1 MKKFATG
8 IALSAVAFAMAA
20 GVSIPADA
28 ATAPAISV
36 KEQTGS
42 GQVVTSWT
50 FQYADLQPGQYLYF
64 NVYKNNDPKQ
74 SETGSWSKNDDF
86 TKEKFYSSEYSDAG
100 SESVKDTE
108 TTIDASSLT
117 PGTKTV
123 VAYLYD
129 SNEYQAACDA
139 TSEAYRAALDAYW
152 NGTGEY
158 PEQPK
163 YPDVEDYYSP
173 ASNPVTIEVSM
184 EAAVDTK
191 VKAKSIEMNM
201 GQYDEKH
208 EIRLSK
214 ATGYEIYR
222 KVGKK
227 FKKIATVA
235 KDTYKDE
242 GLVANTEY
250 TYRVRPYYKDADTGA
265 VTYGKYTTF
274 KRTTKGSALQLQTVV
289 QKQKNVKLSWK
300 KVKGAK
306 SYEIYRSNGASAA
319 TTITG
324 AESDA
329 YESYTLL
336 KTVGKKKKKFVDKK
350 TMANEDYSYIVRAV
364 MPKKKGEKKDKDTI
378 VQEGSY
384 VDLSFGAP
392 SFERTYADA
401 YGNTTVE
408 WEKVYGIDGYIVKKY
423 MEVYDADGTVNEDAT
438 DWVEIGRLGADATKY
453 TFAAEMT
460 AIPDGQGNSIRND
473 KTQYRIY
480 AYKGNTLSDYNNCE
494 TYRTLG
500 LVDAVSATNVGNGI
514 QVSWTPV
521 PGAAYYQV
529 YRVPAGSLVKNNDI
543 GGYYNLAVN
552 QVTEYVGAQAPVAV
566 DSAAIN
572 ASIDAAEAGTGERVD
587 GYAGSKLDPTKTYYY
602 QNYQYAQD
610 QFTGTSMIDYTYDMY
625 PASYIRMYENGEFTG
640 KYEVSHFTE
649 ADDAIEEGPEDG
661 VAYQYYVVAYAAD
674 QDAENPRKVQSATQG
689 TMTATEVSLPAFKT
703 PYQNTIGCK
712 NVASVNFVSTAKTNK
727 PVIKNVKAA
736 AKKSAVIR
744 IKKKVNGASEYK
756 IYRSTKKKGK
766 YLCVGTTKK
775 LTFKDS
781 GLISGKTYYYKVKAV
796 AKNASNADVDSSF
809 SKVKKV
815 RAR

>member
-8 IALSAVAFAMAA
+8 IALSAVALAMAA

-28 ATAPAISV
+28 ATAPAISI

-42 GQVVTSWT
+42 GQVVTGWT

-74 SETGSWSKNDDF
+74 SETGYWSKNDDF
-86 TKEKFYSSEYSDAG
+86 TKECFNSYEYSDAG
-100 SESVKDTE
+100 TESVKDTE
-108 TTIDASSLT
+108 TTINAYDLT

-129 SNEYQAACDA
+129 SNEYQAAYDA
-139 TSEAYRAALDAYW
+139 ARAAYDAAW
-152 NGTGEY
+152 DNWDGTGAY
-158 PEQPK
+158 PEMQ
-163 YPDVEDYYSP
+163 YPDREDYYSP

-184 EAAVDTK
+184 EAAVDTT
-191 VKAKSIEMNM
+191 VKAKSIEMDMNNA
-201 GQYDEKH
+201 D
-208 EIRLSK
+208 

-235 KDTYKDE
+235 KDTYKDT

-324 AESDA
+324 AESDS

-336 KTVGKKKKKFVDKK
+336 KTLGKKKKKFVDKK

-364 MPKKKGEKKDKDTI
+364 MPKKKGEKADKDTI

-401 YGNTTVE
+401 YGNTTAE

-423 MEVYDADGTVNEDAT
+423 VETYNADGSLNADAT
-438 DWVEIGRLGADATKY
+438 DWVEIGRLGANDTKY
-453 TFAAEMT
+453 TFAAET
-460 AIPDGQGNSIRND
+460 AVRTDSYGNIIRD
-473 KTQYRIY
+473 DETQYRIY
-480 AYKGNTLSDYNNCE
+480 AYKGNTLSDYTE
-494 TYRTLG
+494 YTTTRTMG

-529 YRVPAGSLVKNNDI
+529 YRVRAGSLVKNNDI
-543 GGYYNLAVN
+543 GGYRNLGGTL
-552 QVTEYVGAQAPVAV
+552 VTEYVGAQAPVAV

-572 ASIDAAEAGTGERVD
+572 ASIDAAKAGTGERVD
-587 GYAGSKLDPTKTYYY
+587 GYAGGKLDPTKTYYY

-625 PASYIRMYENGEFTG
+625 PASYTEVYENGQVAG
-640 KYEVSHFTE
+640 YEVYSFTDAE
-649 ADDAIEEGPEDG
+649 DAIEAGPEDG

-674 QDAENPRKVQSATQG
+674 QDAENPRKVRSATPG
-689 TMTATEVSLPAFKT
+689 TMTATEIQLPAFEE

-712 NVASVNFVSTAKTNK
+712 NIASVNFVSTAKTNK
-727 PVIKNVKAA
+727 PVIKNIKAA

>member
-8 IALSAVAFAMAA
+8 IALSAVALAMAA

-28 ATAPAISV
+28 ATAPAISI

-42 GQVVTSWT
+42 GQVVTGWT

-74 SETGSWSKNDDF
+74 SETGYWSKNDDF
-86 TKEKFYSSEYSDAG
+86 TKECFNSYEYSDAG
-100 SESVKDTE
+100 TESVKDTE
-108 TTIDASSLT
+108 TTINAYDLT

-129 SNEYQAACDA
+129 SNEYQAAYDA
-139 TSEAYRAALDAYW
+139 ARAAYDAAW
-152 NGTGEY
+152 DNWDGTGAY
-158 PEQPK
+158 PEMQ
-163 YPDVEDYYSP
+163 YPDREDYYSP

-184 EAAVDTK
+184 EAAVDTT
-191 VKAKSIEMNM
+191 VKAKSIEMDMNNA
-201 GQYDEKH
+201 D
-208 EIRLSK
+208 

-235 KDTYKDE
+235 KDTYKDT

-319 TTITG
+319 TTISG

-336 KTVGKKKKKFVDKK
+336 KTLGKKKKKFIDKK

-364 MPKKKGEKKDKDTI
+364 MPKKKGEKADKDTI

-384 VDLSFGAP
+384 VDLSFDAP
-392 SFERTYADA
+392 AFERTYDDA

-408 WEKVYGIDGYIVKKY
+408 WKKVYGIDGYIVKKY
-423 MEVYDADGTVNEDAT
+423 VEVYNADGSLNADAT

-460 AIPDGQGNSIRND
+460 ARADSYGNIIRD
-473 KTQYRIY
+473 DTTEYRIY
-480 AYKGNTLSDYNNCE
+480 AYKGNTLSDYSSYTTE
-494 TYRTLG
+494 RTMG

-529 YRVPAGSLVKNNDI
+529 YRVRAGSLLKNNDI
-543 GGYYNLAVN
+543 GGYRNLGGT

-566 DSAAIN
+566 DAATVNAIN
-572 ASIDAAEAGTGERVD
+572 ASIDAYQNGTGERVD
-587 GYAGSKLDPTKTYYY
+587 GYAGYSKLDPTKTYYY
-602 QNYQYAQD
+602 RNYQYEQD

-625 PASYIRMYENGEFTG
+625 PTSYDEVYKDG
-640 KYEVSHFTE
+640 KVAGYGVSYF
-649 ADDAIEEGPEDG
+649 ADDDDAIKKGPEDG

-674 QDAENPRKVQSATQG
+674 PDTENPETVYNATPG
-689 TMTATEVSLPAFKT
+689 TMTATEIQLPAYKAS
-703 PYQNTIGCK
+703 YQNTIGCK

>member
-74 SETGSWSKNDDF
+74 SETGYWSKNDDF
-86 TKEKFYSSEYSDAG
+86 TKECFNSYEYSDAG

-108 TTIDASSLT
+108 TTINAYDLT

-129 SNEYQAACDA
+129 SNEYQAAYDA
-139 TSEAYRAALDAYW
+139 ARAAYDAAW
-152 NGTGEY
+152 DNWDGTGAY
-158 PEQPK
+158 PEMQ
-163 YPDVEDYYSP
+163 YPDREDYYSP

-184 EAAVDTK
+184 EAAVDTT
-191 VKAKSIEMNM
+191 VKAKSIEMDMNNA
-201 GQYDEKH
+201 D
-208 EIRLSK
+208 

-235 KDTYKDE
+235 KDTYKDT

-306 SYEIYRSNGASAA
+306 SYEIYRSNGTSAA

-324 AESDA
+324 AENDS

-336 KTVGKKKKKFVDKK
+336 KTLGKKKKKFVDKK
-350 TMANEDYSYIVRAV
+350 TTANEDYSYIVRAV
-364 MPKKKGEKKDKDTI
+364 MPKKKGEKADKDTI

-384 VDLSFGAP
+384 VDLSFREP
-392 SFERTYADA
+392 TFERTYADA
-401 YGNTTVE
+401 YGNTTAE

-423 MEVYDADGTVNEDAT
+423 VETYNADGSLNADAT
-438 DWVEIGRLGADATKY
+438 DWVEIARLGANDTKY
-453 TFAAEMT
+453 TFAAET
-460 AIPDGQGNSIRND
+460 AVRTDSYGNIIRD
-473 KTQYRIY
+473 DETEYRIY
-480 AYKGNTLSDYNNCE
+480 AYKGNTLSGYTE
-494 TYRTLG
+494 YTTTRTMG

-529 YRVPAGSLVKNNDI
+529 YRVRAGSLLKNNDI
-543 GGYYNLAVN
+543 GGYRNLGGT

-572 ASIDAAEAGTGERVD
+572 ASIDAAKAGTGERVD
-587 GYAGSKLDPTKTYYY
+587 GYAGGKLDPTKTYYY

-625 PASYIRMYENGEFTG
+625 PASYTEVYENGQVAG
-640 KYEVSHFTE
+640 YEVYSFTDAE
-649 ADDAIEEGPEDG
+649 DAIEAGPEDG

-674 QDAENPRKVQSATQG
+674 QDAENPRKVRSATPG
-689 TMTATEVSLPAFKT
+689 TMTATEIQLPAFEE

-712 NVASVNFVSTAKTNK
+712 NIASVNFVSTAKTNK

-766 YLCVGTTKK
+766 YMCVGTTKK

>member
-8 IALSAVAFAMAA
+8 IALSAVALAMAV

-74 SETGSWSKNDDF
+74 SETGYWSKNDDF
-86 TKEKFYSSEYSDAG
+86 TKECFNSYEYSDAG
-100 SESVKDTE
+100 TESVKDTE
-108 TTIDASSLT
+108 TTINAYDLT

-129 SNEYQAACDA
+129 SNEYQAAYDA
-139 TSEAYRAALDAYW
+139 ARAAYDAAW
-152 NGTGEY
+152 DNWDGTGAY
-158 PEQPK
+158 PEMQ
-163 YPDVEDYYSP
+163 YPDREDYYSP

-184 EAAVDTK
+184 EAAVDTT
-191 VKAKSIEMNM
+191 VKAKSIEMDMNNA
-201 GQYDEKH
+201 D
-208 EIRLSK
+208 

-235 KDTYKDE
+235 KDTYKDT

-324 AESDA
+324 AESDS

-336 KTVGKKKKKFVDKK
+336 KTLGKKKKKFVDKK

-392 SFERTYADA
+392 TFERTYVDA
-401 YGNTTVE
+401 YGNTTAE

-423 MEVYDADGTVNEDAT
+423 VETYNADGSLNADAT
-438 DWVEIGRLGADATKY
+438 DWVEIGRLGANDTKY
-453 TFAAEMT
+453 TFAAET
-460 AIPDGQGNSIRND
+460 AVRTDSYGNIIRD
-473 KTQYRIY
+473 DETQYRIY
-480 AYKGNTLSDYNNCE
+480 AYKGNTLSDYTE
-494 TYRTLG
+494 YTTTRTMG

-529 YRVPAGSLVKNNDI
+529 YRVRAGSLVKNNDI
-543 GGYYNLAVN
+543 GGYRNLGGTL
-552 QVTEYVGAQAPVAV
+552 VTEYVGAQAPVAV

-572 ASIDAAEAGTGERVD
+572 ASIDAAKAGTGERVD
-587 GYAGSKLDPTKTYYY
+587 GYAGGKLDPTKTYYY

-625 PASYIRMYENGEFTG
+625 PASYTEVYENGQVAG
-640 KYEVSHFTE
+640 YEVYSFTDAE
-649 ADDAIEEGPEDG
+649 DAIEAGPEDG

-674 QDAENPRKVQSATQG
+674 QDAENPRKVRSATPG
-689 TMTATEVSLPAFKT
+689 TMTATEIQLPAFEE

-712 NVASVNFVSTAKTNK
+712 NIASVNFNSTVKTNK

>member
-8 IALSAVAFAMAA
+8 IALSAVALAMAA

-28 ATAPAISV
+28 ATAPAISI

-74 SETGSWSKNDDF
+74 SETGYWSKNDDF
-86 TKEKFYSSEYSDAG
+86 TKERFNSYEYSDAG

-129 SNEYQAACDA
+129 KNAYDAAYDA
-139 TSEAYRAALDAYW
+139 AIAAYNAAWDNW
-152 NGTGEY
+152 DGTGEY
-158 PEQPK
+158 PEPQ

-184 EAAVDTK
+184 EAAVDTT
-191 VKAKSIEMNM
+191 VKAKSIEMDMNNA
-201 GQYDEKH
+201 D
-208 EIRLSK
+208 

-235 KDTYKDE
+235 KDTYKDT

-274 KRTTKGSALQLQTVV
+274 ERTTKGSALQLQTVV

-306 SYEIYRSNGASAA
+306 SYEIYRANGASAA
-319 TTITG
+319 TTISG

-336 KTVGKKKKKFVDKK
+336 KTLGKKKKKFIDKK

-364 MPKKKGEKKDKDTI
+364 MPKKKGEKADKDTI

-392 SFERTYADA
+392 TFDREYDDA

-408 WEKVYGIDGYIVKKY
+408 WKKVYGIDGYIIKKY
-423 MEVYDADGTVNEDAT
+423 MEVYNADGTVNADAT

-460 AIPDGQGNSIRND
+460 ARPDGQGNSVRNN

-480 AYKGNTLSDYNNCE
+480 AYKGNTLSDYNHCE

-529 YRVPAGSLVKNNDI
+529 YRVRAGSLLKNNDI
-543 GGYYNLAVN
+543 GGYRNLGGT

-566 DSAAIN
+566 DAATVNAIN
-572 ASIDAAEAGTGERVD
+572 ASIDAYQNGTGERVD
-587 GYAGSKLDPTKTYYY
+587 GYAGYSKLDPTKTYYY
-602 QNYQYAQD
+602 RNYQYAQD

-625 PASYIRMYENGEFTG
+625 PTSYSEVYKDG
-640 KYEVSHFTE
+640 KVAGYGVSYF
-649 ADDAIEEGPEDG
+649 ADDEDAIEAGPEDG

-674 QDAENPRKVQSATQG
+674 QDAENPRKVRSATPG
-689 TMTATEVSLPAFKT
+689 TMTATEIQLPAFEE

-712 NVASVNFVSTAKTNK
+712 NIASVNFVSTAKTNK
-727 PVIKNVKAA
+727 PVIKNIKAA

>member
-8 IALSAVAFAMAA
+8 IALSAVALAMAA

-28 ATAPAISV
+28 ATAPAISI

-42 GQVVTSWT
+42 GQVVTGWT

-74 SETGSWSKNDDF
+74 SETGYWSKNDDF
-86 TKEKFYSSEYSDAG
+86 TKECFNSYEYSDAG
-100 SESVKDTE
+100 TESVKDTE
-108 TTIDASSLT
+108 TTINAYDLT

-129 SNEYQAACDA
+129 SNEYQAAYDA
-139 TSEAYRAALDAYW
+139 ARAAYDAAW
-152 NGTGEY
+152 DNWDGTGAY
-158 PEQPK
+158 PEMQ
-163 YPDVEDYYSP
+163 YPDREDYYSP

-184 EAAVDTK
+184 EAAVDTT
-191 VKAKSIEMNM
+191 VKAKSIEMDMNNA
-201 GQYDEKH
+201 D
-208 EIRLSK
+208 

-235 KDTYKDE
+235 KDTYKDT

-265 VTYGKYTTF
+265 ITYGKYTTF

-324 AESDA
+324 AESDS

-336 KTVGKKKKKFVDKK
+336 KTLGKKKKKFVDKK

-364 MPKKKGEKKDKDTI
+364 MPKKKGEKADKDTI

-401 YGNTTVE
+401 YGNTTAE

-423 MEVYDADGTVNEDAT
+423 VETYNADGSLNADAT
-438 DWVEIGRLGADATKY
+438 DWVEIGRLGANDTKY
-453 TFAAEMT
+453 TFAAET
-460 AIPDGQGNSIRND
+460 AVRTDSYGNIIRD
-473 KTQYRIY
+473 DETEYRIY
-480 AYKGNTLSDYNNCE
+480 AYKGNTLSGYTE
-494 TYRTLG
+494 YTTTRTMG

-529 YRVPAGSLVKNNDI
+529 YRVRAGSLVKNNDI
-543 GGYYNLAVN
+543 GGYRNLGGTL
-552 QVTEYVGAQAPVAV
+552 VTEYVGAQAPVAV

-572 ASIDAAEAGTGERVD
+572 ASIDAAKAGTGERVD
-587 GYAGSKLDPTKTYYY
+587 GYAGGKLDPTKTYYY

-625 PASYIRMYENGEFTG
+625 PASYTEVYENGQVAG
-640 KYEVSHFTE
+640 YEVYSFTDAE
-649 ADDAIEEGPEDG
+649 DAIEAGPEDG

-674 QDAENPRKVQSATQG
+674 QDAENPRKARSATPG
-689 TMTATEVSLPAFKT
+689 TMTATEIQLPAYKKA
-703 PYQNTIGCK
+703 YQNTIGCK
-712 NVASVNFVSTAKTNK
+712 NIASVNFVSTAKTNK
-727 PVIKNVKAA
+727 PVIKNIKAA

>member
-8 IALSAVAFAMAA
+8 IALSAVALAMAA

-28 ATAPAISV
+28 ATAPAISI

-74 SETGSWSKNDDF
+74 SETGYWSKNDDF
-86 TKEKFYSSEYSDAG
+86 TKECFNSYEYSDAG

-108 TTIDASSLT
+108 TTINAYDLT

-129 SNEYQAACDA
+129 SNEYQAAYDA
-139 TSEAYRAALDAYW
+139 ARAAYDAAW
-152 NGTGEY
+152 DNWDGTGAY
-158 PEQPK
+158 PEMQ
-163 YPDVEDYYSP
+163 YPDREDYYSP

-184 EAAVDTK
+184 EAAVDTT
-191 VKAKSIEMNM
+191 VKAKSIEMDMNNA
-201 GQYDEKH
+201 D
-208 EIRLSK
+208 

-235 KDTYKDE
+235 KDTYKDT

-324 AESDA
+324 AESDS

-336 KTVGKKKKKFVDKK
+336 KTLGKKKKKFVDKK

-401 YGNTTVE
+401 YGNTTAE

-423 MEVYDADGTVNEDAT
+423 VETYNADGSLNADAT
-438 DWVEIGRLGADATKY
+438 DWVEIARLGANDTKY
-453 TFAAEMT
+453 TFAAET
-460 AIPDGQGNSIRND
+460 AVRTDSYGNIIRD
-473 KTQYRIY
+473 DETQYRIY
-480 AYKGNTLSDYNNCE
+480 AYKGNTLSDYTE
-494 TYRTLG
+494 YTTTRTMG

-529 YRVPAGSLVKNNDI
+529 YRVRAGSLVKNNDI
-543 GGYYNLAVN
+543 GGYRNLGGTL
-552 QVTEYVGAQAPVAV
+552 VTEYVGAQAPVAV

-572 ASIDAAEAGTGERVD
+572 ASIDAAKAGTGERVD
-587 GYAGSKLDPTKTYYY
+587 GYAGGKLDPTKTYYY

-625 PASYIRMYENGEFTG
+625 PASYTEVYENGQVAG
-640 KYEVSHFTE
+640 YEVYSFTDAE
-649 ADDAIEEGPEDG
+649 DAIEAGPEDG

-674 QDAENPRKVQSATQG
+674 QDAENPRKVRSATPG
-689 TMTATEVSLPAFKT
+689 TMTATEIQLPAFEE

-712 NVASVNFVSTAKTNK
+712 NIASVNFVSTAKTNK

-766 YLCVGTTKK
+766 YMCVGTTKK

>member
-86 TKEKFYSSEYSDAG
+86 TKECFNSYEYSDAG
-100 SESVKDTE
+100 TESVKDTE
-108 TTIDASSLT
+108 TTINAYDLT

-129 SNEYQAACDA
+129 SNEYQAAYDA
-139 TSEAYRAALDAYW
+139 ARAAYDAAW
-152 NGTGEY
+152 DNWDGTGAY
-158 PEQPK
+158 PEMQ
-163 YPDVEDYYSP
+163 YPDREDYYSP

-184 EAAVDTK
+184 EAAVDTA
-191 VKAKSIEMNM
+191 VKAKSIEMDMNNA
-201 GQYDEKH
+201 D
-208 EIRLSK
+208 

-235 KDTYKDE
+235 KDTYKDT

-364 MPKKKGEKKDKDTI
+364 MPKKKGEKADKDTI

-392 SFERTYADA
+392 TFERTYVDA
-401 YGNTTVE
+401 YGNTTAE

-423 MEVYDADGTVNEDAT
+423 VETYNADGSLNADAT
-438 DWVEIGRLGADATKY
+438 DWVEIARLGANDTKY
-453 TFAAEMT
+453 TFAAET
-460 AIPDGQGNSIRND
+460 AVRTDSYGNIIRD
-473 KTQYRIY
+473 DETQYRIY
-480 AYKGNTLSDYNNCE
+480 AYKGNTLSDYTE
-494 TYRTLG
+494 YTTTRTMG

-529 YRVPAGSLVKNNDI
+529 YRVRAGSLVKNNDI
-543 GGYYNLAVN
+543 GGYRNLGGTL
-552 QVTEYVGAQAPVAV
+552 VTEYVDAQAPVAV

-572 ASIDAAEAGTGERVD
+572 ASIDAAKAGTGERVD
-587 GYAGSKLDPTKTYYY
+587 GYAGGKLDPTKTYYY

-625 PASYIRMYENGEFTG
+625 PASYTEVYENGQVAG
-640 KYEVSHFTE
+640 YEVYSFTDAE
-649 ADDAIEEGPEDG
+649 DAIEAGPEDG

-674 QDAENPRKVQSATQG
+674 QDAENPRKVRSATPG
-689 TMTATEVSLPAFKT
+689 TMTATEIQLPAFEE

-712 NVASVNFVSTAKTNK
+712 NIASVNFVSTAKTNK

-766 YLCVGTTKK
+766 YMCVGTTKK

>member
-8 IALSAVAFAMAA
+8 IALSAVALAMAA

-28 ATAPAISV
+28 ATAPAISI

-74 SETGSWSKNDDF
+74 SETGYWSKNDDF
-86 TKEKFYSSEYSDAG
+86 TKECFNSYEYSDAG

-108 TTIDASSLT
+108 TTINAYDLT

-129 SNEYQAACDA
+129 SNEYQAAYDA
-139 TSEAYRAALDAYW
+139 ARAAYDAAW
-152 NGTGEY
+152 DNWDGTGAY
-158 PEQPK
+158 PEMQ
-163 YPDVEDYYSP
+163 YPDREDYYSP

-184 EAAVDTK
+184 EAAVDTT
-191 VKAKSIEMNM
+191 VKAKSIEMDMNNA
-201 GQYDEKH
+201 D
-208 EIRLSK
+208 

-235 KDTYKDE
+235 KDTYKDT

-324 AESDA
+324 AESDS

-336 KTVGKKKKKFVDKK
+336 KTLGKKKKKFVDKK

-384 VDLSFGAP
+384 VNLSFGAP

-401 YGNTTVE
+401 YGNTTAE

-423 MEVYDADGTVNEDAT
+423 VETYNADGSLNADAT
-438 DWVEIGRLGADATKY
+438 DWVEIARLGANDTKY
-453 TFAAEMT
+453 TFAAET
-460 AIPDGQGNSIRND
+460 AVRTDSYGNIIRD
-473 KTQYRIY
+473 DETQYRIY
-480 AYKGNTLSDYNNCE
+480 AYKGNTLSDYTE
-494 TYRTLG
+494 YTTTRTMG

-529 YRVPAGSLVKNNDI
+529 YRVRAGSLVKNNDI
-543 GGYYNLAVN
+543 GGYRNLGGTL
-552 QVTEYVGAQAPVAV
+552 VTEYVGAQAPVAV

-572 ASIDAAEAGTGERVD
+572 ASIDAAKAGTGERVD
-587 GYAGSKLDPTKTYYY
+587 GYAGGKLDPTKTYYY

-625 PASYIRMYENGEFTG
+625 PASYTEVYENGQVAG
-640 KYEVSHFTE
+640 YEVYSFTDAE
-649 ADDAIEEGPEDG
+649 DAIEAGPEDG

-674 QDAENPRKVQSATQG
+674 QDAENPRKVRSATPG
-689 TMTATEVSLPAFKT
+689 TMTATEIQLPAFEE

-712 NVASVNFVSTAKTNK
+712 NIASVNFVSTAKTNK

>member
-8 IALSAVAFAMAA
+8 IALSAVALAMAA

-28 ATAPAISV
+28 ATAPAISI

-74 SETGSWSKNDDF
+74 SETGYWSKNDDF
-86 TKEKFYSSEYSDAG
+86 TKECFNSYEYSDAG

-108 TTIDASSLT
+108 TTINAYDLT

-129 SNEYQAACDA
+129 KNAYDAAYDA
-139 TSEAYRAALDAYW
+139 AIAAYNAAWDNW
-152 NGTGEY
+152 DGTGEY
-158 PEQPK
+158 PEPQ
-163 YPDVEDYYSP
+163 YPDEEDYYSP

-184 EAAVDTK
+184 EASVSTT
-191 VKAKSIEMNM
+191 VKAKSIEMDMNNA
-201 GQYDEKH
+201 D
-208 EIRLSK
+208 

-235 KDTYKDE
+235 KDTYKDT

-336 KTVGKKKKKFVDKK
+336 KTLGKKKKKFVDKK

-364 MPKKKGEKKDKDTI
+364 MPKKKGEKADKDTI

-392 SFERTYADA
+392 TFERTYVDA
-401 YGNTTVE
+401 YGNTTAE

-423 MEVYDADGTVNEDAT
+423 VETYNADGSLNADAT
-438 DWVEIGRLGADATKY
+438 DWVEIARLGANDTKY
-453 TFAAEMT
+453 TFAAET
-460 AIPDGQGNSIRND
+460 AVRTDSYGNIIRD
-473 KTQYRIY
+473 DETQYRIY
-480 AYKGNTLSDYNNCE
+480 AYKGNTLSDYTE
-494 TYRTLG
+494 YTTTRTMG

-529 YRVPAGSLVKNNDI
+529 YRVRAGSLVKNNDI
-543 GGYYNLAVN
+543 GGYRNLGGTL
-552 QVTEYVGAQAPVAV
+552 VTEYVDAQAPVAV

-572 ASIDAAEAGTGERVD
+572 ASIDAAKAGTGERVD
-587 GYAGSKLDPTKTYYY
+587 GYAGGKLDPTKTYYY

-625 PASYIRMYENGEFTG
+625 PASYTEVYENGQVAG
-640 KYEVSHFTE
+640 YEVYSFTDAE
-649 ADDAIEEGPEDG
+649 DAIEAGPEDG

-674 QDAENPRKVQSATQG
+674 QDAENPREVRSATPG
-689 TMTATEVSLPAFKT
+689 TMTATEIQLPAFEE

-712 NVASVNFVSTAKTNK
+712 NVASVNFVSTVKTNK
-727 PVIKNVKAA
+727 PVIKSVKAA
-736 AKKSAVIR
+736 AKKSAVIK

-766 YLCVGTTKK
+766 YMCVGTTKK

>member
-8 IALSAVAFAMAA
+8 IALSAVALAMAA

-28 ATAPAISV
+28 ATAPAISI

-74 SETGSWSKNDDF
+74 SETGYWSKNDDF
-86 TKEKFYSSEYSDAG
+86 TKECFNSYEYSDAG
-100 SESVKDTE
+100 TESVKDTE
-108 TTIDASSLT
+108 TTINAYDLT

-129 SNEYQAACDA
+129 SNEYQAAYDA
-139 TSEAYRAALDAYW
+139 ARAAYDAAW
-152 NGTGEY
+152 DNWDGTGAY
-158 PEQPK
+158 PEMQ
-163 YPDVEDYYSP
+163 YPDREDYYSP

-184 EAAVDTK
+184 EAAVDTT
-191 VKAKSIEMNM
+191 VKAKSIEMDMNNA
-201 GQYDEKH
+201 D
-208 EIRLSK
+208 

-235 KDTYKDE
+235 KDTYKDT

-324 AESDA
+324 AESDS

-336 KTVGKKKKKFVDKK
+336 KTLGKKKKKFVDKK

-401 YGNTTVE
+401 YGNTTAE

-423 MEVYDADGTVNEDAT
+423 VETYNADGSLNADAT
-438 DWVEIGRLGADATKY
+438 DWVEIGRLGANDTKY
-453 TFAAEMT
+453 TFAAET
-460 AIPDGQGNSIRND
+460 AVRTDSYGNIIRD
-473 KTQYRIY
+473 DETQYRIY
-480 AYKGNTLSDYNNCE
+480 AYKGNTLSDYTE
-494 TYRTLG
+494 YTTTRTMG

-529 YRVPAGSLVKNNDI
+529 YRVRAGSLVKNNDI
-543 GGYYNLAVN
+543 GGYRNLGGTL
-552 QVTEYVGAQAPVAV
+552 VTEYVGAQAPVAV

-572 ASIDAAEAGTGERVD
+572 ASIDAAKAGTGERVD
-587 GYAGSKLDPTKTYYY
+587 GYAGGKLDPTKTYYY

-625 PASYIRMYENGEFTG
+625 PASYTEVYENGQVAG
-640 KYEVSHFTE
+640 YEVYSFTDAE
-649 ADDAIEEGPEDG
+649 DAIEAGPEDG

-674 QDAENPRKVQSATQG
+674 QDAENPRKVRSATPG
-689 TMTATEVSLPAFKT
+689 TMTATEIQLPAFEE

-712 NVASVNFVSTAKTNK
+712 NIASVNFVSTAKTNK

-766 YLCVGTTKK
+766 YMCVGTTKK

>member
-8 IALSAVAFAMAA
+8 IALSAVALAMAA

-28 ATAPAISV
+28 ATAPAISI

-42 GQVVTSWT
+42 GQVVTGWT

-74 SETGSWSKNDDF
+74 SETGYWSKNDDF
-86 TKEKFYSSEYSDAG
+86 TKECFNSYEYSDAG
-100 SESVKDTE
+100 TESVKDTE
-108 TTIDASSLT
+108 TTINAYDLT

-129 SNEYQAACDA
+129 SNEYQAAYDA
-139 TSEAYRAALDAYW
+139 ARAAYDAAW
-152 NGTGEY
+152 DNWDGTGAY
-158 PEQPK
+158 PEMQ
-163 YPDVEDYYSP
+163 YPDREDYYSP

-184 EAAVDTK
+184 EAAVDTT
-191 VKAKSIEMNM
+191 VKAKSIEMDMNNA
-201 GQYDEKH
+201 D
-208 EIRLSK
+208 

-235 KDTYKDE
+235 KDTYKDT

-324 AESDA
+324 AESDS

-336 KTVGKKKKKFVDKK
+336 KTLGKKKKKFVDKK

-364 MPKKKGEKKDKDTI
+364 MPKKKGEKADKDTI

-401 YGNTTVE
+401 YGNTTAE

-423 MEVYDADGTVNEDAT
+423 VETYNADGSLNADAT
-438 DWVEIGRLGADATKY
+438 DWVEIGRLGANDTKY
-453 TFAAEMT
+453 TFAAET
-460 AIPDGQGNSIRND
+460 AVRTDSYGNIIRD
-473 KTQYRIY
+473 DETQYRIY
-480 AYKGNTLSDYNNCE
+480 AYRGNTLSDYTE
-494 TYRTLG
+494 YTTTRTMG

-529 YRVPAGSLVKNNDI
+529 YRVRAGSLVKNNDI
-543 GGYYNLAVN
+543 GGYRNLGGTL
-552 QVTEYVGAQAPVAV
+552 VTEYVGAQAPVAV

-572 ASIDAAEAGTGERVD
+572 ASIDAAKAGTGERVD
-587 GYAGSKLDPTKTYYY
+587 GYAGGKLDPTKTYYY

-625 PASYIRMYENGEFTG
+625 PASYTEVYENGQVAG
-640 KYEVSHFTE
+640 YEVYSFTDAE
-649 ADDAIEEGPEDG
+649 DAIEAGPEDG

-674 QDAENPRKVQSATQG
+674 QDAENPRKVRSATPG
-689 TMTATEVSLPAFKT
+689 TMTATEIQLPAFEE

-712 NVASVNFVSTAKTNK
+712 NIASVNFVSTAKTNK
-727 PVIKNVKAA
+727 PVIKNIKAA

>member
-8 IALSAVAFAMAA
+8 IALSAVALAMAA

-28 ATAPAISV
+28 ATAPAISI

-74 SETGSWSKNDDF
+74 SETGYWSKNDDF
-86 TKEKFYSSEYSDAG
+86 TKECFNSYEYSDAG
-100 SESVKDTE
+100 TESVKDTE
-108 TTIDASSLT
+108 TTINAYDLT

-129 SNEYQAACDA
+129 SNEYQAAYDA
-139 TSEAYRAALDAYW
+139 ARAAYDAAW
-152 NGTGEY
+152 DNWDGTGAY
-158 PEQPK
+158 PEMQ
-163 YPDVEDYYSP
+163 YPDREDYYSP

-184 EAAVDTK
+184 EAAVDTT
-191 VKAKSIEMNM
+191 VKAKSIEMDMNNA
-201 GQYDEKH
+201 D
-208 EIRLSK
+208 

-235 KDTYKDE
+235 KDTYKDT

-324 AESDA
+324 AESDS

-336 KTVGKKKKKFVDKK
+336 KTLGKKKKKFVDKK

-364 MPKKKGEKKDKDTI
+364 MPKKKGEKEDKDTI

-401 YGNTTVE
+401 YGNTTAE

-423 MEVYDADGTVNEDAT
+423 VETYNADGSLNADAT
-438 DWVEIGRLGADATKY
+438 DWVEIARLGANDTKY
-453 TFAAEMT
+453 TFAAET
-460 AIPDGQGNSIRND
+460 AVRTDSYGNIIRD
-473 KTQYRIY
+473 DETQYRIY
-480 AYKGNTLSDYNNCE
+480 AYKGNTLSDYTE
-494 TYRTLG
+494 YTTTRTMG

-529 YRVPAGSLVKNNDI
+529 YRVRAGSLVKNNDI
-543 GGYYNLAVN
+543 GGYRNLGGTL
-552 QVTEYVGAQAPVAV
+552 VTEYVGAQAPVAV

-572 ASIDAAEAGTGERVD
+572 ASIDAAKAGTGERVD
-587 GYAGSKLDPTKTYYY
+587 GYAGGKLDPTKTYYY

-625 PASYIRMYENGEFTG
+625 PASYTEVYENGQVAG
-640 KYEVSHFTE
+640 YEVYSFTDAE
-649 ADDAIEEGPEDG
+649 DAIEAGPEDG

-674 QDAENPRKVQSATQG
+674 QDAENPRKVRSATPG
-689 TMTATEVSLPAFKT
+689 TMTATEIQLPAFEE

-712 NVASVNFVSTAKTNK
+712 NIASVNFVSTAKTNK

-766 YLCVGTTKK
+766 YMCVGTTKK

>member
-1 MKKFATG
+1 M
-8 IALSAVAFAMAA
+8 
-20 GVSIPADA
+20 
-28 ATAPAISV
+28 
-36 KEQTGS
+36 
-42 GQVVTSWT
+42 
-50 FQYADLQPGQYLYF
+50 
-64 NVYKNNDPKQ
+64 
-74 SETGSWSKNDDF
+74 
-86 TKEKFYSSEYSDAG
+86 
-100 SESVKDTE
+100 
-108 TTIDASSLT
+108 
-117 PGTKTV
+117 
-123 VAYLYD
+123 
-129 SNEYQAACDA
+129 
-139 TSEAYRAALDAYW
+139 
-152 NGTGEY
+152 
-158 PEQPK
+158 
-163 YPDVEDYYSP
+163 
-173 ASNPVTIEVSM
+173 
-184 EAAVDTK
+184 
-191 VKAKSIEMNM
+191 
-201 GQYDEKH
+201 
-208 EIRLSK
+208 
-214 ATGYEIYR
+214 
-222 KVGKK
+222 
-227 FKKIATVA
+227 
-235 KDTYKDE
+235 
-242 GLVANTEY
+242 
-250 TYRVRPYYKDADTGA
+250 
-265 VTYGKYTTF
+265 
-274 KRTTKGSALQLQTVV
+274 

-324 AESDA
+324 AESDS

-336 KTVGKKKKKFVDKK
+336 KTLGKKKKKFVDKK

-364 MPKKKGEKKDKDTI
+364 MPKKKGEKADKDTI

-401 YGNTTVE
+401 YGNTTAE

-423 MEVYDADGTVNEDAT
+423 VETYNADGSLNADAT
-438 DWVEIGRLGADATKY
+438 DWVEIGRLGANDTKY
-453 TFAAEMT
+453 TFAAET
-460 AIPDGQGNSIRND
+460 AVRTDSYGNIIRD
-473 KTQYRIY
+473 DETQYRIY
-480 AYKGNTLSDYNNCE
+480 AYKGNTLSDYTE
-494 TYRTLG
+494 YTTTRTMG

-529 YRVPAGSLVKNNDI
+529 YRVRAGSLVKNNDI
-543 GGYYNLAVN
+543 GGYRNLGGTL
-552 QVTEYVGAQAPVAV
+552 VTEYVGAQAPVAV

-572 ASIDAAEAGTGERVD
+572 ASIDAAKAGTGERVD
-587 GYAGSKLDPTKTYYY
+587 GYAGGKLDPTKTYYY

-625 PASYIRMYENGEFTG
+625 PASYTEVYENGQVAG
-640 KYEVSHFTE
+640 YEVYSFTDAE
-649 ADDAIEEGPEDG
+649 DAIEAGPEDG

-674 QDAENPRKVQSATQG
+674 QDAENPRKVRSATPG
-689 TMTATEVSLPAFKT
+689 TMTATEIQLPAFEE

-712 NVASVNFVSTAKTNK
+712 NIASVNFVSTAKTNK
-727 PVIKNVKAA
+727 PVIKNIKAA

>member
-28 ATAPAISV
+28 ATAPAISI

-74 SETGSWSKNDDF
+74 SETGYWSKNDDF
-86 TKEKFYSSEYSDAG
+86 TKECFNSYEYSDAG

-139 TSEAYRAALDAYW
+139 AYDAYTAAVDAYW
-152 NGTGEY
+152 DGDRTGEY
-158 PEQPK
+158 PELQ
-163 YPDVEDYYSP
+163 YPDRQDYYSP

-184 EAAVDTK
+184 EAAVDTA
-191 VKAKSIEMNM
+191 VKAKSIEMDMNNA
-201 GQYDEKH
+201 D
-208 EIRLSK
+208 

-235 KDTYKDE
+235 KDIYKDT

-250 TYRVRPYYKDADTGA
+250 TYRVRPYYKDADTGT

-306 SYEIYRSNGASAA
+306 SYEIYRANGASAA
-319 TTITG
+319 TTISG

-336 KTVGKKKKKFVDKK
+336 KTLGKKKKKFIDKK

-364 MPKKKGEKKDKDTI
+364 MPKKKGEKADKDTI

-384 VDLSFGAP
+384 VDLSFDAP
-392 SFERTYADA
+392 AFERTYDDA

-408 WEKVYGIDGYIVKKY
+408 WKKVYGIDGYIVKKY
-423 MEVYDADGTVNEDAT
+423 VETYNADGSLNADAT
-438 DWVEIGRLGADATKY
+438 DWVEIGRLGANDTKY
-453 TFAAEMT
+453 TFAAET
-460 AIPDGQGNSIRND
+460 AVRTDSYGNIIRD
-473 KTQYRIY
+473 DETQYRIY
-480 AYKGNTLSDYNNCE
+480 AYKGNTLSDYTE
-494 TYRTLG
+494 YTTTRTMG

-529 YRVPAGSLVKNNDI
+529 YRVRAGSLVKNNDI
-543 GGYYNLAVN
+543 GGYRNLGGTL
-552 QVTEYVGAQAPVAV
+552 VTEYVGAQAPVAV

-572 ASIDAAEAGTGERVD
+572 ASIDAAKAGTGERVD
-587 GYAGSKLDPTKTYYY
+587 GYAGGKLDPTKTYYY

-625 PASYIRMYENGEFTG
+625 PASYTEVYENGQVAG
-640 KYEVSHFTE
+640 YEVYSFTDAE
-649 ADDAIEEGPEDG
+649 DAIEAGPEDG

-674 QDAENPRKVQSATQG
+674 QDAENPRKVRSATPG
-689 TMTATEVSLPAFKT
+689 TMTATEIQLPAFEE

-712 NVASVNFVSTAKTNK
+712 NIASVNFVSTAKTNK
-727 PVIKNVKAA
+727 PVIKNIKAA

>member
-8 IALSAVAFAMAA
+8 IALSAVALAMAA

-28 ATAPAISV
+28 ATAPAISI

-74 SETGSWSKNDDF
+74 SETGYWSKNDDF
-86 TKEKFYSSEYSDAG
+86 TKECFNSYEYSDAG
-100 SESVKDTE
+100 TESVKDTE
-108 TTIDASSLT
+108 TTINAYDLT

-129 SNEYQAACDA
+129 SNEYQAAYDA
-139 TSEAYRAALDAYW
+139 ARAAYDAAW
-152 NGTGEY
+152 DNWDGTGAY
-158 PEQPK
+158 PEMQ
-163 YPDVEDYYSP
+163 YPDREDYYSP

-184 EAAVDTK
+184 EAAVDTT
-191 VKAKSIEMNM
+191 VKAKSIEMDMNNA
-201 GQYDEKH
+201 D
-208 EIRLSK
+208 

-235 KDTYKDE
+235 KDTYKDT

-324 AESDA
+324 AESDS

-336 KTVGKKKKKFVDKK
+336 KTLGKKKKKFVDKK

-364 MPKKKGEKKDKDTI
+364 MPKKKGEKADKDTI

-401 YGNTTVE
+401 YGNTTAE

-423 MEVYDADGTVNEDAT
+423 VETYNADGSLNADAT
-438 DWVEIGRLGADATKY
+438 DWVEIGRLGANDTKY
-453 TFAAEMT
+453 TFAAET
-460 AIPDGQGNSIRND
+460 AVRTDSYGNIIRD
-473 KTQYRIY
+473 DETQYRIY
-480 AYKGNTLSDYNNCE
+480 AYKGNTLSDYTE
-494 TYRTLG
+494 YTTTRTMG

-529 YRVPAGSLVKNNDI
+529 YRVRAGSLVKNNDI
-543 GGYYNLAVN
+543 GGYRNLGGTL
-552 QVTEYVGAQAPVAV
+552 VTEYVGAQAPVAV

-572 ASIDAAEAGTGERVD
+572 ASIDAAKAGTGERVD
-587 GYAGSKLDPTKTYYY
+587 GYAGGKLDPTKTYYY

-625 PASYIRMYENGEFTG
+625 PASYTEVYENGQVAG
-640 KYEVSHFTE
+640 YEVYSFTDAE
-649 ADDAIEEGPEDG
+649 DAIEAGPEDG

-674 QDAENPRKVQSATQG
+674 QDAENPRKVRSATPG
-689 TMTATEVSLPAFKT
+689 TMTATEIQLPAFEE

-712 NVASVNFVSTAKTNK
+712 NIASVNFVSTAKTNK
-727 PVIKNVKAA
+727 PVIKNIKAA

>member
-8 IALSAVAFAMAA
+8 IALSAVALAMAA

-28 ATAPAISV
+28 ATAPAISI

-42 GQVVTSWT
+42 GQVVTGWT

-74 SETGSWSKNDDF
+74 SETGYWSKNDDF
-86 TKEKFYSSEYSDAG
+86 TKECFNSYEYSDAG
-100 SESVKDTE
+100 TESVKDTE
-108 TTIDASSLT
+108 TTINAYDLT

-129 SNEYQAACDA
+129 SNEYQAAYDA
-139 TSEAYRAALDAYW
+139 ARAAYDAAW
-152 NGTGEY
+152 DNWDGTGAY
-158 PEQPK
+158 PEMQ
-163 YPDVEDYYSP
+163 YPDREDYYSP

-184 EAAVDTK
+184 EAAVDTT
-191 VKAKSIEMNM
+191 VKAKSIEMDMNNA
-201 GQYDEKH
+201 D
-208 EIRLSK
+208 

-235 KDTYKDE
+235 KDTYKDT

-324 AESDA
+324 AESDS

-336 KTVGKKKKKFVDKK
+336 KTLGKKKKKFVDKK

-364 MPKKKGEKKDKDTI
+364 MPKKKGEKADKDTI

-401 YGNTTVE
+401 YGNTTAE

-423 MEVYDADGTVNEDAT
+423 VETYNADGSLNADAT
-438 DWVEIGRLGADATKY
+438 DWVEIGRLGANDTKY
-453 TFAAEMT
+453 TFAAET
-460 AIPDGQGNSIRND
+460 AVRTDSYGNIIRD
-473 KTQYRIY
+473 DETQYRIY
-480 AYKGNTLSDYNNCE
+480 AYKGNTLSDYTE
-494 TYRTLG
+494 YTTTRTMG

-529 YRVPAGSLVKNNDI
+529 YRVRAGSLVKNNDI
-543 GGYYNLAVN
+543 GGYRNLGGTL
-552 QVTEYVGAQAPVAV
+552 VTEYVGAQAPVAV

-572 ASIDAAEAGTGERVD
+572 ASIDAAKAGTGERVD
-587 GYAGSKLDPTKTYYY
+587 GYAGGKLDPTKTYYY

-625 PASYIRMYENGEFTG
+625 PASYTEVYENGQVAG
-640 KYEVSHFTE
+640 YEVYSFTDAE
-649 ADDAIEEGPEDG
+649 DAIEAGPEDG

-674 QDAENPRKVQSATQG
+674 QDAENPRKVRSATPG
-689 TMTATEVSLPAFKT
+689 TMTATEIQLPAFEE

-712 NVASVNFVSTAKTNK
+712 NIASVNFVSTAKTNK

-766 YLCVGTTKK
+766 YMCVGTTKK

>member
-28 ATAPAISV
+28 ATAPAISI

-42 GQVVTSWT
+42 GQVVTGWT

-74 SETGSWSKNDDF
+74 SETGYWSKNDDF
-86 TKEKFYSSEYSDAG
+86 TKECFNSYEYSDAG
-100 SESVKDTE
+100 TESVKDTE
-108 TTIDASSLT
+108 TTINAYDLT

-129 SNEYQAACDA
+129 SNEYQAAYDA
-139 TSEAYRAALDAYW
+139 ARAAYDAAW
-152 NGTGEY
+152 DNWDGTGAY
-158 PEQPK
+158 PEMQ
-163 YPDVEDYYSP
+163 YPDREDYYSP

-184 EAAVDTK
+184 EAAVDTT
-191 VKAKSIEMNM
+191 VKAKSIEMDMNNA
-201 GQYDEKH
+201 D
-208 EIRLSK
+208 

-235 KDTYKDE
+235 KDTYKDT

-324 AESDA
+324 AESDS

-336 KTVGKKKKKFVDKK
+336 KTLGKKKKKFVDKK

-364 MPKKKGEKKDKDTI
+364 MPKKKGEKADKDTI

-401 YGNTTVE
+401 YGNTTAE

-423 MEVYDADGTVNEDAT
+423 VETYNADGSLNADAT
-438 DWVEIGRLGADATKY
+438 DWVEIGRLGANDTKY
-453 TFAAEMT
+453 TFAAET
-460 AIPDGQGNSIRND
+460 AVRTDSYGNIIRD
-473 KTQYRIY
+473 DETQYRIY
-480 AYKGNTLSDYNNCE
+480 AYKGNTLSDYTE
-494 TYRTLG
+494 YTTTRTMG

-529 YRVPAGSLVKNNDI
+529 YRVRAGSLVKNNDI
-543 GGYYNLAVN
+543 GGYRNLGGTL
-552 QVTEYVGAQAPVAV
+552 VTEYVGAQAPVAV

-572 ASIDAAEAGTGERVD
+572 ASIDAAKAGTGERVD
-587 GYAGSKLDPTKTYYY
+587 GYAGGKLDPTKTYYY

-625 PASYIRMYENGEFTG
+625 PASYTEVYENGQVAG
-640 KYEVSHFTE
+640 YEVYSFTDAE
-649 ADDAIEEGPEDG
+649 DAIEAGPEDG

-674 QDAENPRKVQSATQG
+674 QDAENPRKVRSATPG
-689 TMTATEVSLPAFKT
+689 TMTATEIQLPAFEE

-712 NVASVNFVSTAKTNK
+712 NIASVNFVSTAKTNK
-727 PVIKNVKAA
+727 PVIKNIKAA

>member
-1 MKKFATG
+1 MTG
-8 IALSAVAFAMAA
+8 
-20 GVSIPADA
+20 
-28 ATAPAISV
+28 
-36 KEQTGS
+36 
-42 GQVVTSWT
+42 WT

-74 SETGSWSKNDDF
+74 SETGYWSKNDDF
-86 TKEKFYSSEYSDAG
+86 TKECFNSYEYSDAG
-100 SESVKDTE
+100 TESVKDTE
-108 TTIDASSLT
+108 TTINAYDLT

-129 SNEYQAACDA
+129 SNEYQAAYDA
-139 TSEAYRAALDAYW
+139 ARAAYDAAW
-152 NGTGEY
+152 DNWDGTGAY
-158 PEQPK
+158 PEMQ
-163 YPDVEDYYSP
+163 YPDREDYYSP

-184 EAAVDTK
+184 EAAVDTT
-191 VKAKSIEMNM
+191 VKAKSIEMDMNNA
-201 GQYDEKH
+201 D
-208 EIRLSK
+208 

-235 KDTYKDE
+235 KDTYKDT

-324 AESDA
+324 AESDS

-336 KTVGKKKKKFVDKK
+336 KTLGKKKKKFVDKK

-364 MPKKKGEKKDKDTI
+364 MPKKKGEKADKDTI

-401 YGNTTVE
+401 YGNTTAE

-423 MEVYDADGTVNEDAT
+423 VETYNADGSLNADAT
-438 DWVEIGRLGADATKY
+438 DWVEIGRLGANDTKY
-453 TFAAEMT
+453 TFAAET
-460 AIPDGQGNSIRND
+460 AVRTDSYGNIIRD
-473 KTQYRIY
+473 DETQYRIY
-480 AYKGNTLSDYNNCE
+480 AYKGNTLSDYTE
-494 TYRTLG
+494 YTTTRTMG

-529 YRVPAGSLVKNNDI
+529 YRVRAGSLVKNNDI
-543 GGYYNLAVN
+543 GGYRNLGGTL
-552 QVTEYVGAQAPVAV
+552 VTEYVGAQAPVAV

-572 ASIDAAEAGTGERVD
+572 ASIDAAKAGTGERVD
-587 GYAGSKLDPTKTYYY
+587 GYAGGKLDPTKTYYY

-625 PASYIRMYENGEFTG
+625 PASYTEVYENGQVAG
-640 KYEVSHFTE
+640 YEVYSFTDAE
-649 ADDAIEEGPEDG
+649 DAIEAGPEDG

-674 QDAENPRKVQSATQG
+674 QDAENPRKVRSATPG
-689 TMTATEVSLPAFKT
+689 TMTATEIQLPAFEE

-712 NVASVNFVSTAKTNK
+712 NIASVNFVSTAKTNK
-727 PVIKNVKAA
+727 PVIKNIKAA

>member
-129 SNEYQAACDA
+129 SNEYQAAYDA
-139 TSEAYRAALDAYW
+139 ARAAYDAAW
-152 NGTGEY
+152 DNWDGTGAY
-158 PEQPK
+158 PEMQ
-163 YPDVEDYYSP
+163 YPDREDYYSP

-184 EAAVDTK
+184 EAAVDTT
-191 VKAKSIEMNM
+191 VKAKSIEMDMNNA
-201 GQYDEKH
+201 D
-208 EIRLSK
+208 

-235 KDTYKDE
+235 KDTYKDT

-324 AESDA
+324 AESDS

-336 KTVGKKKKKFVDKK
+336 KTLGKKKKKFVDKK

-364 MPKKKGEKKDKDTI
+364 MPKKKGEKADKDTI

-401 YGNTTVE
+401 YGNTTAE

-423 MEVYDADGTVNEDAT
+423 VETYNADGSLNADAT
-438 DWVEIGRLGADATKY
+438 DWVEIGRLGANDTKY
-453 TFAAEMT
+453 TFAAET
-460 AIPDGQGNSIRND
+460 AVRTDSYGNIIRD
-473 KTQYRIY
+473 DETQYRIY
-480 AYKGNTLSDYNNCE
+480 AYKGNTLSDYTE
-494 TYRTLG
+494 YTTTRTMG

-529 YRVPAGSLVKNNDI
+529 YRVRAGSLVKNNDI
-543 GGYYNLAVN
+543 GGYRNLGGTL
-552 QVTEYVGAQAPVAV
+552 VTEYVGAQAPVAV

-572 ASIDAAEAGTGERVD
+572 ASIDAAKAGTGERVD
-587 GYAGSKLDPTKTYYY
+587 GYAGGKLDPTKTYYY

-625 PASYIRMYENGEFTG
+625 PASYTEVYENGQVAG
-640 KYEVSHFTE
+640 YEVYSFTDAE
-649 ADDAIEEGPEDG
+649 DAIEAGPEDG

-674 QDAENPRKVQSATQG
+674 QDAENPRKVRSATPG
-689 TMTATEVSLPAFKT
+689 TMTATEIQLPAFEE

-712 NVASVNFVSTAKTNK
+712 NIASVNFVSTAKTNK
-727 PVIKNVKAA
+727 PVIKNIKAA

>member
-8 IALSAVAFAMAA
+8 IALSAVALAMAA

-28 ATAPAISV
+28 ATAPAISI

-42 GQVVTSWT
+42 GQVVTGWT

-74 SETGSWSKNDDF
+74 SETGYWSKNDDF
-86 TKEKFYSSEYSDAG
+86 TKECFNSYEYSDAG
-100 SESVKDTE
+100 TESVKDTE
-108 TTIDASSLT
+108 TTINAYDLT

-129 SNEYQAACDA
+129 SNEYQAAYDA
-139 TSEAYRAALDAYW
+139 ARAAYDAAW
-152 NGTGEY
+152 DNWDGTGAY
-158 PEQPK
+158 PEMQ
-163 YPDVEDYYSP
+163 YPDREDYYSP

-184 EAAVDTK
+184 EAAVDTT
-191 VKAKSIEMNM
+191 VKAKSIEMDMNNA
-201 GQYDEKH
+201 D
-208 EIRLSK
+208 

-235 KDTYKDE
+235 KDTYKDT

-324 AESDA
+324 AESDS

-336 KTVGKKKKKFVDKK
+336 KTLGKKKKKFVDKK

-364 MPKKKGEKKDKDTI
+364 MPKKKGEKADKDTI

-401 YGNTTVE
+401 YGNTTAE

-423 MEVYDADGTVNEDAT
+423 VETYNADGSLNADAT
-438 DWVEIGRLGADATKY
+438 DWVEIDRLGANDTKY
-453 TFAAEMT
+453 TFAAET
-460 AIPDGQGNSIRND
+460 AVRTDSYGNIIRD
-473 KTQYRIY
+473 DETQYRIY
-480 AYKGNTLSDYNNCE
+480 AYKGNTLSDYTE
-494 TYRTLG
+494 YTTTRTMG

-529 YRVPAGSLVKNNDI
+529 YRVRAGSLVKNNDI
-543 GGYYNLAVN
+543 GGYRNLGGTL
-552 QVTEYVGAQAPVAV
+552 VTEYVGAQAPVAV

-572 ASIDAAEAGTGERVD
+572 ASIDAAKAGTGERVD
-587 GYAGSKLDPTKTYYY
+587 GYAGGKLDPTKTYYY

-625 PASYIRMYENGEFTG
+625 PASYTEVYENGQVAG
-640 KYEVSHFTE
+640 YEVYSFTDAE
-649 ADDAIEEGPEDG
+649 DAIEAGPEDG

-674 QDAENPRKVQSATQG
+674 QDAENPRKVRSATPG
-689 TMTATEVSLPAFKT
+689 TMTATEIQLPAFEE

-712 NVASVNFVSTAKTNK
+712 NIASVNFVSTAKTNK
-727 PVIKNVKAA
+727 PVIKNIKAA

>member
-28 ATAPAISV
+28 ATAPAISI

-74 SETGSWSKNDDF
+74 SETGYWSKNDDF
-86 TKEKFYSSEYSDAG
+86 TKECFNSYEYSDAG

-139 TSEAYRAALDAYW
+139 AYDAYTAAVDAYW
-152 NGTGEY
+152 DGDRTGEY
-158 PEQPK
+158 PELQ
-163 YPDVEDYYSP
+163 YPDRQDYYSP

-184 EAAVDTK
+184 EAAVDTA
-191 VKAKSIEMNM
+191 VKAKSIEMDMNNA
-201 GQYDEKH
+201 D
-208 EIRLSK
+208 

-235 KDTYKDE
+235 KDIYKDT

-250 TYRVRPYYKDADTGA
+250 TYRVRPYYKDADTGT

-306 SYEIYRSNGASAA
+306 SYEIYRANGASAA
-319 TTITG
+319 TTISG

-336 KTVGKKKKKFVDKK
+336 KTLGKKKKKFIDKK

-364 MPKKKGEKKDKDTI
+364 MPKKKGEKADKDTI

-384 VDLSFGAP
+384 VDLSFDAP
-392 SFERTYADA
+392 AFERTYDDA

-408 WEKVYGIDGYIVKKY
+408 WKKVYGIDGYIVKKY
-423 MEVYDADGTVNEDAT
+423 VETYNADGSLNADAT
-438 DWVEIGRLGADATKY
+438 DWVEIGRLGANDTKY
-453 TFAAEMT
+453 TFAAET
-460 AIPDGQGNSIRND
+460 AVRTDSYGNIIRD
-473 KTQYRIY
+473 DETQYRIY
-480 AYKGNTLSDYNNCE
+480 AYKGNTLSDYTE
-494 TYRTLG
+494 YTTTRTMG

-529 YRVPAGSLVKNNDI
+529 YRVRAGSLVKNNDI
-543 GGYYNLAVN
+543 GGYRNLGGTL
-552 QVTEYVGAQAPVAV
+552 VTEYVGAQAPVAV

-572 ASIDAAEAGTGERVD
+572 ASIDAAKAGTGERVD
-587 GYAGSKLDPTKTYYY
+587 GYAGGKLDPTKTYYY

-625 PASYIRMYENGEFTG
+625 PASYTEVYENGQVAG
-640 KYEVSHFTE
+640 YEVYSFTDAE
-649 ADDAIEEGPEDG
+649 DAIEAGPEDG

-766 YLCVGTTKK
+766 YMCVGTTKK

>member
-8 IALSAVAFAMAA
+8 IALSAVALAMAT

-28 ATAPAISV
+28 ATAPAISI

-86 TKEKFYSSEYSDAG
+86 TKERFYSGKYSDAG
-100 SESVKDTE
+100 SASVKDTE
-108 TTIDASSLT
+108 TTINAYDLT

-129 SNEYQAACDA
+129 ENEYDAACDA
-139 TSEAYRAALDAYW
+139 AYEAYSAAVDAYW
-152 NGTGEY
+152 DGDHTGEY
-158 PEQPK
+158 PELQ
-163 YPDVEDYYSP
+163 YPDREDYYSP
-173 ASNPVTIEVSM
+173 ASNPITIEVSM
-184 EAAVDTK
+184 EAAVDTT
-191 VKAKSIEMNM
+191 VKAKSIEMDMNNA
-201 GQYDEKH
+201 D
-208 EIRLSK
+208 

-235 KDTYKDE
+235 KDTYKDT

-336 KTVGKKKKKFVDKK
+336 KTLGKKKKKFVDKK

-384 VDLSFGAP
+384 VDLSFDAP
-392 SFERTYADA
+392 AFERTYADA
-401 YGNTTVE
+401 YGNTTAE

-423 MEVYDADGTVNEDAT
+423 VETYNADGSLNADAT
-438 DWVEIGRLGADATKY
+438 DWVEIARLGANDTKY
-453 TFAAEMT
+453 TFAAET
-460 AIPDGQGNSIRND
+460 AVRTDSYGNIIRD
-473 KTQYRIY
+473 DETQYRIY
-480 AYKGNTLSDYNNCE
+480 AYKGNTLSDYTE
-494 TYRTLG
+494 YTTTRTMG

-529 YRVPAGSLVKNNDI
+529 YRVRAGSLTKNNDI
-543 GGYYNLAVN
+543 GGYRNLGGTL
-552 QVTEYVGAQAPVAV
+552 VTEYVGAQAPVAV

-572 ASIDAAEAGTGERVD
+572 ASIDAAKAGTGERVD
-587 GYAGSKLDPTKTYYY
+587 GYAGGKLDPTKTYYY

-625 PASYIRMYENGEFTG
+625 PASYTEVYENGQVAG
-640 KYEVSHFTE
+640 YEVDSFTDAEDASE
-649 ADDAIEEGPEDG
+649 AGPEDG

-674 QDAENPRKVQSATQG
+674 QDAENPRKVRSATPG
-689 TMTATEVSLPAFKT
+689 TMTATEIQLPAFEE

-712 NVASVNFVSTAKTNK
+712 NVASVNFVSTVKTNK
-727 PVIKNVKAA
+727 PVIKSVKAA
-736 AKKSAVIR
+736 AKKSAVIK

-766 YLCVGTTKK
+766 YMCVGTTKK

>member
-1 MKKFATG
+1 
-8 IALSAVAFAMAA
+8 
-20 GVSIPADA
+20 
-28 ATAPAISV
+28 
-36 KEQTGS
+36 
-42 GQVVTSWT
+42 
-50 FQYADLQPGQYLYF
+50 
-64 NVYKNNDPKQ
+64 
-74 SETGSWSKNDDF
+74 
-86 TKEKFYSSEYSDAG
+86 
-100 SESVKDTE
+100 
-108 TTIDASSLT
+108 
-117 PGTKTV
+117 
-123 VAYLYD
+123 
-129 SNEYQAACDA
+129 
-139 TSEAYRAALDAYW
+139 
-152 NGTGEY
+152 
-158 PEQPK
+158 
-163 YPDVEDYYSP
+163 
-173 ASNPVTIEVSM
+173 M
-184 EAAVDTK
+184 EAAVDTA
-191 VKAKSIEMNM
+191 VKAKSIEMDMNNA
-201 GQYDEKH
+201 D
-208 EIRLSK
+208 

-235 KDTYKDE
+235 KDIYKDT

-250 TYRVRPYYKDADTGA
+250 TYRVRPYYKDADTGT

-306 SYEIYRSNGASAA
+306 SYEIYRANGASAA
-319 TTITG
+319 TTISG

-336 KTVGKKKKKFVDKK
+336 KTLGKKKKKFIDKK

-364 MPKKKGEKKDKDTI
+364 MPKKKGEKADKDTI

-384 VDLSFGAP
+384 VDLSFDAP
-392 SFERTYADA
+392 AFERTYDDA

-408 WEKVYGIDGYIVKKY
+408 WKKVYGIDGYIVKKY
-423 MEVYDADGTVNEDAT
+423 VETYNADGSLNADAT
-438 DWVEIGRLGADATKY
+438 DWVEIGRLGANDTKY
-453 TFAAEMT
+453 TFAAET
-460 AIPDGQGNSIRND
+460 AVRTDSYGNIIRD
-473 KTQYRIY
+473 DETQYRIY
-480 AYKGNTLSDYNNCE
+480 AYKGNTLSDYTE
-494 TYRTLG
+494 YTTTRTMG

-529 YRVPAGSLVKNNDI
+529 YRVRAGSLVKNNDI
-543 GGYYNLAVN
+543 GGYRNLGGTL
-552 QVTEYVGAQAPVAV
+552 VTEYVGAQAPVAV

-572 ASIDAAEAGTGERVD
+572 ASIDAAKAGTGERVD
-587 GYAGSKLDPTKTYYY
+587 GYAGGKLDPTKTYYY

-625 PASYIRMYENGEFTG
+625 PASYTEVYENGQVAG
-640 KYEVSHFTE
+640 YEVYSFTDAE
-649 ADDAIEEGPEDG
+649 DAIEAGPEDG

-674 QDAENPRKVQSATQG
+674 QDAENPRKVRSATPG
-689 TMTATEVSLPAFKT
+689 TMTATEIQLPAFEE

-712 NVASVNFVSTAKTNK
+712 NIASVNFVSTAKTNK
-727 PVIKNVKAA
+727 PVIKNIKAA

>member
-86 TKEKFYSSEYSDAG
+86 TKECFNSDEYSDAG
-100 SESVKDTE
+100 TESVKDTE
-108 TTIDASSLT
+108 TTINAYDLT

-129 SNEYQAACDA
+129 SNEYQAAYDA
-139 TSEAYRAALDAYW
+139 ARAAYDAAW
-152 NGTGEY
+152 DNWDGTGAY
-158 PEQPK
+158 PEMQ
-163 YPDVEDYYSP
+163 YPDREDYYSP

-184 EAAVDTK
+184 EAAVDTT
-191 VKAKSIEMNM
+191 VKAKSIEMDMNNA
-201 GQYDEKH
+201 D
-208 EIRLSK
+208 

-235 KDTYKDE
+235 KDTYKDT

-324 AESDA
+324 AESDS

-336 KTVGKKKKKFVDKK
+336 KTLGKKKKKFVDKK

-401 YGNTTVE
+401 YGNTTAE

-423 MEVYDADGTVNEDAT
+423 VETYNADGSLNADAT
-438 DWVEIGRLGADATKY
+438 DWVEIGRLGANDTKY
-453 TFAAEMT
+453 TFAAET
-460 AIPDGQGNSIRND
+460 AVRTDSYGNIIRD
-473 KTQYRIY
+473 DETQYRIY
-480 AYKGNTLSDYNNCE
+480 AYKGNTLSDYTE
-494 TYRTLG
+494 YTTTRTMG

-529 YRVPAGSLVKNNDI
+529 YRVRAGSLVKNNDI
-543 GGYYNLAVN
+543 GGYRNLGGTL
-552 QVTEYVGAQAPVAV
+552 VTEYVGAQAPVAV

-572 ASIDAAEAGTGERVD
+572 ASIDAAKAGTGERVD
-587 GYAGSKLDPTKTYYY
+587 GYAGGKLDPTKTYYY

-625 PASYIRMYENGEFTG
+625 PASYTEVYENGQVAG
-640 KYEVSHFTE
+640 YEVYSFTDAE
-649 ADDAIEEGPEDG
+649 DAIEAGPEDG

-674 QDAENPRKVQSATQG
+674 QDAENPRKVRSATPG
-689 TMTATEVSLPAFKT
+689 TMTATEIQLPAFEE

-712 NVASVNFVSTAKTNK
+712 NIASVNFVSTAKTNK

-766 YLCVGTTKK
+766 YMCVGTTKK

>member
-8 IALSAVAFAMAA
+8 IALSAVALAMAA

-28 ATAPAISV
+28 ATAPAISI

-74 SETGSWSKNDDF
+74 SETGYWSKNDDF
-86 TKEKFYSSEYSDAG
+86 TKECFNSYEYSDAG

-108 TTIDASSLT
+108 TTINAYDLT

-129 SNEYQAACDA
+129 SNEYQAAYDA
-139 TSEAYRAALDAYW
+139 ARAAYDAAW
-152 NGTGEY
+152 DNWDGTGAY
-158 PEQPK
+158 PEMQ
-163 YPDVEDYYSP
+163 YPDREDYYSQ

-184 EAAVDTK
+184 EAAVNTT
-191 VKAKSIEMNM
+191 VKAKSIEMDMNNA
-201 GQYDEKH
+201 D
-208 EIRLSK
+208 

-235 KDTYKDE
+235 KDTYKDT

-306 SYEIYRSNGASAA
+306 SYEIYRANGASAA
-319 TTITG
+319 TTISG

-336 KTVGKKKKKFVDKK
+336 KTLGKKKKKFVDKK
-350 TMANEDYSYIVRAV
+350 TMANEDYSYIVCAV

-378 VQEGSY
+378 VREESY
-384 VDLSFGAP
+384 VDLSFDAP
-392 SFERTYADA
+392 SFEHTYADA
-401 YGNTTVE
+401 YGNKTAE
-408 WEKVYGIDGYIVKKY
+408 WKKVYGIDGYIIKKY
-423 MEVYDADGTVNEDAT
+423 MEVYNADGTVNADAT

-453 TFAAEMT
+453 TFPAEMT
-460 AIPDGQGNSIRND
+460 ARPDGQGNSVRNNT
-473 KTQYRIY
+473 TQYRIY
-480 AYKGNTLSDYNNCE
+480 AFKGNTLSDYSSC
-494 TYRTLG
+494 TTTRTMG

-521 PGAAYYQV
+521 PGAAYYEV
-529 YRVPAGSLVKNNDI
+529 YRVRAGSLVKNNDI
-543 GGYYNLAVN
+543 GGYDFDEEAYVP
-552 QVTEYVGAQAPVAV
+552 VTEYVGAQAPVAV
-566 DSAAIN
+566 DATTVNAIN
-572 ASIDAAEAGTGERVD
+572 ASIDASRNGTGERVD
-587 GYAGSKLDPTKTYYY
+587 GYAGYSKLDPTKTYYY
-602 QNYQYAQD
+602 RNYQYAQN

-625 PASYIRMYENGEFTG
+625 PTSYSEVYKDG
-640 KYEVSHFTE
+640 KVAGYGVSYF
-649 ADDAIEEGPEDG
+649 ADDDDAIKKGPEDG

-674 QDAENPRKVQSATQG
+674 LDAENPETVYNATPG
-689 TMTATEVSLPAFKT
+689 TMTATEIQLPTYKAS
-703 PYQNTIGCK
+703 YQNTIGCK
-712 NVASVNFVSTAKTNK
+712 NVASVNFNSTVKTNK

-736 AKKSAVIR
+736 AKKSAVIK

-766 YLCVGTTKK
+766 YMCVGTTKK

>member
-8 IALSAVAFAMAA
+8 IALSAVALAMAA

-28 ATAPAISV
+28 ATAPAISI

-42 GQVVTSWT
+42 GQVVTGWT

-74 SETGSWSKNDDF
+74 SETGYWSKNDDF
-86 TKEKFYSSEYSDAG
+86 TKECFNSYEYSDAG
-100 SESVKDTE
+100 TESVKDTE
-108 TTIDASSLT
+108 TTINAYDLT

-129 SNEYQAACDA
+129 SNEYQAAYDA
-139 TSEAYRAALDAYW
+139 ARAAYDAAW
-152 NGTGEY
+152 DNWDGTGAY
-158 PEQPK
+158 PEMQ
-163 YPDVEDYYSP
+163 YPDREDYYSP

-184 EAAVDTK
+184 EAAVDTT
-191 VKAKSIEMNM
+191 VKAKSIEMDMNNA
-201 GQYDEKH
+201 D
-208 EIRLSK
+208 

-235 KDTYKDE
+235 KDTYKDT

-324 AESDA
+324 AESDS

-336 KTVGKKKKKFVDKK
+336 KTLGKKKKKFVDKK

-364 MPKKKGEKKDKDTI
+364 MPKKKGEKADKDTI

-401 YGNTTVE
+401 YGNTTAE

-423 MEVYDADGTVNEDAT
+423 VETYNADGSLNADAT
-438 DWVEIGRLGADATKY
+438 DWVEIGRLGANDTKY
-453 TFAAEMT
+453 TFAAET
-460 AIPDGQGNSIRND
+460 AVRTDSYGNIIRD
-473 KTQYRIY
+473 DETQYRIY
-480 AYKGNTLSDYNNCE
+480 AYKGNTLSDYTE
-494 TYRTLG
+494 YTTTRTMG

-529 YRVPAGSLVKNNDI
+529 YRVRAGSLVKNNDI
-543 GGYYNLAVN
+543 GGYRNLGGTL
-552 QVTEYVGAQAPVAV
+552 VTEYVGAQAPVAV

-572 ASIDAAEAGTGERVD
+572 ASIDAAKAGTGERVD
-587 GYAGSKLDPTKTYYY
+587 GYAGGKLDPTKTYYY

-625 PASYIRMYENGEFTG
+625 PASYTEVYENGQVAGYKVYSFTDA
-640 KYEVSHFTE
+640 E
-649 ADDAIEEGPEDG
+649 DAIEAGPEDG

-674 QDAENPRKVQSATQG
+674 QDAENPRKVRSATPG
-689 TMTATEVSLPAFKT
+689 TMTATEIQLPAFEE

-712 NVASVNFVSTAKTNK
+712 NIASVNFVSTAKTNK
-727 PVIKNVKAA
+727 PVIKNIKAA

>member
-28 ATAPAISV
+28 ATAPAISI

-74 SETGSWSKNDDF
+74 SETGYWSKNDDF
-86 TKEKFYSSEYSDAG
+86 TKECFNSYEYSDAG
-100 SESVKDTE
+100 TESVKDTE
-108 TTIDASSLT
+108 TTINAYDLT

-129 SNEYQAACDA
+129 SNEYQAAYDA
-139 TSEAYRAALDAYW
+139 ARAAYDAAW
-152 NGTGEY
+152 DNWDGTGAY
-158 PEQPK
+158 PEMQ
-163 YPDVEDYYSP
+163 YPDREDYYSP

-184 EAAVDTK
+184 EAAVDTT
-191 VKAKSIEMNM
+191 VKAKSIEMDMNNA
-201 GQYDEKH
+201 D
-208 EIRLSK
+208 

-235 KDTYKDE
+235 KDTYKDT

-324 AESDA
+324 AESDS

-336 KTVGKKKKKFVDKK
+336 KTLGKKKKKFVDKK

-364 MPKKKGEKKDKDTI
+364 MPKKKGEKADKDTI

-401 YGNTTVE
+401 YGNTTAE

-423 MEVYDADGTVNEDAT
+423 VETYNADGSLNADAT
-438 DWVEIGRLGADATKY
+438 DWVEIGRLGANDTKY
-453 TFAAEMT
+453 TFAAET
-460 AIPDGQGNSIRND
+460 AVRTDSYGNIIRD
-473 KTQYRIY
+473 DETQYRIY
-480 AYKGNTLSDYNNCE
+480 AYKGNTLSDYTE
-494 TYRTLG
+494 YTTTRTMG

-529 YRVPAGSLVKNNDI
+529 YRVRAGSLVKNNDI
-543 GGYYNLAVN
+543 GGYRNLGGTL
-552 QVTEYVGAQAPVAV
+552 VTEYVGAQAPVAV

-572 ASIDAAEAGTGERVD
+572 ASIDAAKAGTGERVD
-587 GYAGSKLDPTKTYYY
+587 GYAGGKLDPTKTYYY

-625 PASYIRMYENGEFTG
+625 PASYTEVYENGQVAG
-640 KYEVSHFTE
+640 YEVYSFTDAE
-649 ADDAIEEGPEDG
+649 DAIEAGPEDG

-674 QDAENPRKVQSATQG
+674 QDAENPRKVRSATPG
-689 TMTATEVSLPAFKT
+689 TMTATEIQLPAFEE

-712 NVASVNFVSTAKTNK
+712 NIASVNFVSTAKTNK
-727 PVIKNVKAA
+727 PVIKNIKAA

>member
-86 TKEKFYSSEYSDAG
+86 TKECFNSYEYSDAG
-100 SESVKDTE
+100 TESVKDTE
-108 TTIDASSLT
+108 TTINAYDLT

-129 SNEYQAACDA
+129 SNEYQAAYDA
-139 TSEAYRAALDAYW
+139 ARAAYDAAW
-152 NGTGEY
+152 DNWDGTGAY
-158 PEQPK
+158 PEMQ
-163 YPDVEDYYSP
+163 YPDREDYYSP

-184 EAAVDTK
+184 EAAVDTA
-191 VKAKSIEMNM
+191 VKAKSIEMDMNNA
-201 GQYDEKH
+201 D
-208 EIRLSK
+208 

-235 KDTYKDE
+235 KDTYKDT

-384 VDLSFGAP
+384 VNLSFGAP

-401 YGNTTVE
+401 YGNTTAE

-423 MEVYDADGTVNEDAT
+423 VETYNADGSLNADAT
-438 DWVEIGRLGADATKY
+438 DWVEIARLGANDTKY
-453 TFAAEMT
+453 TFAAET
-460 AIPDGQGNSIRND
+460 AVRTDSYGNIIRD
-473 KTQYRIY
+473 DETQYRIY
-480 AYKGNTLSDYNNCE
+480 AYKGNTLSDYTE
-494 TYRTLG
+494 YTTTRTMG

-529 YRVPAGSLVKNNDI
+529 YRVRAGSLVKNNDI
-543 GGYYNLAVN
+543 GGYRNLGGTL
-552 QVTEYVGAQAPVAV
+552 VTEYVDAQAPVAV

-572 ASIDAAEAGTGERVD
+572 ASIDAAKAGTGERVD
-587 GYAGSKLDPTKTYYY
+587 GYAGGKLDPTKTYYY

-625 PASYIRMYENGEFTG
+625 PASYTEVYENGQVAG
-640 KYEVSHFTE
+640 YEVYSFTDAE
-649 ADDAIEEGPEDG
+649 DAIEAGPEDG

-674 QDAENPRKVQSATQG
+674 QDAENPRKVRSATPG
-689 TMTATEVSLPAFKT
+689 TMTATEIQLPAFEE

-712 NVASVNFVSTAKTNK
+712 NIASVNFVSTAKTNK